1 MSVFCIISEFNP
13 LHNGHKY
20 LIDQARAMGA
30 EAVVCV
36 MSGNATQ
43 RGELAVVD
51 KYCRAEAAVRSGADL
66 VLELPYP
73 WCASSAEYFGTAG
86 VCIAGSF
93 GDKLIFG
100 SECGSIEKLQRAAEL
115 CETEDFSEEYR
126 RLTADGMGA
135 ARAFETCL
143 ADRGVT
149 ELSSN
154 DLLGIAYIRAIHRL
168 DVAMTPVT
176 VKREGGGYNQ
186 RETVEGALQSATA
199 MREYIKRGDIEGM
212 AEYVPQPMLRILKEE
227 YAEGRIAD
235 IEQISSLVLGYYRLA
250 DAEELDCIA
259 DMTGGLSSR
268 FITAARQSTTVS
280 QMLERLSTKRYTDAK
295 LRRALLFGLT
305 GARRE
310 LIASLPEYTVLLAA
324 TKKGRELLAKNRKT
338 EGIRVVTKPADTPRE
353 SGQFRQSS
361 RLEDIYCMAKSS
373 PSSAEEAFRRGAF
386 VEK

>member
-20 LIDQARAMGA
+20 LIDQAKALGA

-51 KYCRAEAAVRSGADL
+51 KYRRAEAAVRCGADL

-73 WCASSAEYFGTAG
+73 WCASSAEYFATAG
-86 VCIAGSF
+86 VHIADSF
-93 GDKLIFG
+93 GDKLFFG
-100 SECGSIEKLQRAAEL
+100 SECGSIEKLVRAAEL
-115 CETEDFSEEYR
+115 CETEEFSKDYQ
-126 RLTADGMGA
+126 RLTADGLGA
-135 ARAFETCL
+135 ARAFERCL
-143 ADRGVT
+143 ADRGVSD
-149 ELSSN
+149 LSSN
-154 DLLGIAYIRAIHRL
+154 DLLGVAYIRAIRRKESNL
-168 DVAMTPVT
+168 EPVT
-176 VKREGGGYNQ
+176 LKRQGGGYNEK
-186 RETVEGALQSATA
+186 ETVEGSLQSATA
-199 MREYIKRGDIEGM
+199 MREYISRGDIEGM
-212 AEYVPQPMLRILKEE
+212 AEYVPAPMLEILKTE

-235 IEQISSLVLGYYRLA
+235 VERISSFVLGRYRLA
-250 DAEELDCIA
+250 EPSDLDTA
-259 DMTGGLSSR
+259 SDMTGGLSSR
-268 FITAARQSTTVS
+268 FITSARQSVSVS
-280 QMLERLSTKRYTDAK
+280 QMLEKLSTKRYTDAK

-305 GARRE
+305 DARRE

-324 TKKGRELLAKNRKT
+324 NKKGRELLAKNRKT

-373 PSSAEEAFRRGAF
+373 PMTAEEVFRQGAF
-386 VEK
+386 IEK